1 MANQIN
7 IPYQMQSIFCSVATN
22 FFLSKG
28 ISVYYTIPPQTTAP
42 YIKISSLN
50 ITKQAMANPSFVNI
64 NLGLTIYTDGSSN
77 KQILDIVSSLDN
89 EIVSL
94 LNGSINTA
102 NTIIVQNSYINDCK
116 ITEIIDRRGWI
127 ANCEMVLI
135 GGLI

>member
-1 MANQIN
+1 MATQIN
-7 IPYQMQSIFCSVATN
+7 IPYEIQSIFCSVATN
-22 FFLSKG
+22 FFVSKG

-50 ITKQAMANPSFVNI
+50 ITKQAMVNPSFVNI
-64 NLGLTIYTDGSSN
+64 KLGLTIYTDGASN
-77 KQILDIVSSLDN
+77 KQILDIVNSLDN

-94 LNGSINTA
+94 LNGCINTA